1 MNAFEV
7 AAHVAAR
14 LDEDGLPYAI
24 GGALA
29 LTAWAIPRDTK
40 DVDISIFVGV
50 DRIASAIDALERAGV
65 MIDRPDAE
73 RSLARIGMFTG
84 RLGRTLIDVFLGQH
98 PHFVEMAKH
107 RVQVALP
114 SGVALWF
121 VSAEDLCVMKLV
133 YARTKDVADLERLFA
148 ALPTLDVAYV
158 RSWLTQMVPSGDRR
172 LAVLDDLVARFR
184 ET

>member
-7 AAHVAAR
+7 ATHVAAR

-40 DVDISIFVGV
+40 DVDISIFVGEA
-50 DRIASAIDALERAGV
+50 RTSTAFDALERAGV

-73 RSLARIGMFTG
+73 RSVARIGMFTG
-84 RLGRTLIDVFLGQH
+84 RLGRTLIDVFLNQH
-98 PHFVEMAKH
+98 PHFVEMEKH
-107 RVQVALP
+107 RVQIRLP

-148 ALPTLDVAYV
+148 ALPALDLAYV
-158 RSWLTQMVPSGDRR
+158 RSWLAQMVPSGDRR
-172 LAVLDDLVARFR
+172 LAVLDNLVARFR
-184 ET
+184 KV